1 MKKIISLILALAM
14 VLSVSTAVMAS
25 NPEVNLTY
33 TAVDDSSF
41 LVNVELKNNPGFAAF
56 VIKLEYDKYAV
67 TPKRVIKSELLDS
80 GSIIS
85 NMEDTQADAGKK
97 NTTSAVFYTT
107 EGDVTG
113 DGCIY
118 SVRFVY
124 KDAIPAD
131 KQLQDTV
138 ISVVEPIDITNF
150 ALETVPFKAG
160 TSVTVK
166 TPTTEREPQP
176 GEYDEPV
183 KENNKTEDADKDYSS
198 IVGSLTG
205 KEEASGSVAEVEKV
219 YTAEVKNVADQ
230 NKAKY
235 MAMYEDGTFKPDA
248 PATRYEV
255 IEALDNLFEIT
266 SEEFAPAFKD
276 VSDKY
281 KLTVQKFV
289 TAKILNGYTDGT
301 FKGDNTITRAEFV
314 KILAVAFDMKL
325 DETATADFTDI
336 AGHWSENYVKTF
348 VSGGYTKGYAEAD
361 GTFTFRP
368 EGKVTRAEVV
378 AFVNRIIK
386 AEGEAAEKLPTD
398 LLVDGAN
405 HWAYDEIVKVVK

>member
-1 MKKIISLILALAM
+1 MKKIISLILALTLVFSM
-14 VLSVSTAVMAS
+14 TTFVSANS
-25 NPEVNLTY
+25 PKVNLTY
-33 TAVDDSSF
+33 VPVDDTNF
-41 LVNVELKNNPGFAAF
+41 AVEISLEGNPGFVSFAF
-56 VIKLEYDKYAV
+56 TLNFDKYAV
-67 TPKRVIKSELLDS
+67 SPVKFNMPEKFTEEGSFMSNVSDIKRNPDKHNSTTVLYYSTGNDYT
-80 GSIIS
+80 
-85 NMEDTQADAGKK
+85 EDEVVGTVMFK
-97 NTTSAVFYTT
+97 F
-107 EGDVTG
+107 
-113 DGCIY
+113 
-118 SVRFVY
+118 

-131 KQLQDTV
+131 KQGVDTV
-138 ISVVEPIDITNF
+138 ISVDLESIDVCN
-150 ALETVPFKAG
+150 AKLEDVSFTVG

-166 TPTTEREPQP
+166 TPATEREPEP
-176 GEYDEPV
+176 GEYDEEV
-183 KENNKTEDADKDYSS
+183 EDTDNKDYTS
-198 IVGSLTG
+198 IVGSLTNKG
-205 KEEASGSVAEVEKV
+205 ETTEKTEKAEEEKV

-266 SEEFAPAFKD
+266 SEEFAPAFAD
-276 VSDKY
+276 VSEKY